1 MFFISYFYHTVS
13 VLALYVLYCIA
24 LYSLLHR

>member
-1 MFFISYFYHTVS
+1 VS

>member
-1 MFFISYFYHTVS
+1 VS

-24 LYSLLHR
+24 LYSLLHRQCE